1 MIFGNQKLPEGT
13 PERPLVTFAL
23 FACNQQEYVRDAVL
37 GAFSQTYSPL
47 EIVISDDHSKDE
59 TYEIILEEASK
70 YRGQHKVVVNRNK
83 TNLGLIGHVN
93 KIFEIASGELIV
105 AAAGDDIS
113 LPIRTERICSEYINR
128 GKPLLI
134 HTKAL
139 EMGQTGTLTGR
150 QLPPHYL
157 RTKPDLARAA
167 LAQSLYL
174 GATGAWHRSLFDK
187 YGPIKYC
194 HAYEDLVLGF
204 RAVIENKIEFI
215 DEPLIK
221 YRTGSGMTTK
231 RQKVSSL
238 STYLKR
244 RIKGLR
250 VSVDVQKQRL
260 DDWIKSG
267 VTDPA
272 VTKLIKHSVLKYD
285 VRLKIIEHTG
295 DIPGSMLKSPI
306 QTLRGIASE
315 TLGLLTEAA
324 GKRIRKLR
332 SRP

>member
-1 MIFGNQKLPEGT
+1 MIFGNKNLPEGN

-23 FACNQQEYVRDAVL
+23 FSYNQQEYVRDAVL

-47 EIVISDDHSKDE
+47 EIIISDDHSKDE
-59 TYEIILEEASK
+59 TYEIILKEANK
-70 YRGQHKVVVNRNK
+70 YQGQHKIIVNRNK

-139 EMGQTGTLTGR
+139 EIGQTGTLTGR
-150 QLPPHYL
+150 ELPPHHL
-157 RTKPDLARAA
+157 RMNPGLARAA
-167 LAQSLYL
+167 LSQSLYL
-174 GATGAWHRSLFDK
+174 GATGAWHRSLFAK
-187 YGPIKYC
+187 YGPIKCC

-221 YRTGSGMTTK
+221 YRTGSGLTTK
-231 RQKVSSL
+231 QQKVSSL

-244 RIKGLR
+244 RIKQLR
-250 VSVDVQKQRL
+250 VSLDVQKQRL

-267 VTDPA
+267 ATDPV
-272 VTKLIKHSVLKYD
+272 VTKLIKHSVSNYD

-315 TLGLLTEAA
+315 TLELLAVAA
-324 GKRIRKLR
+324 GKCIRKLS